1 MEKKLPESLQKL
13 IKKVEEAFPEDPRM
27 VQLFINCFTNTLD
40 TTVKRLED
48 GTTYIITGD
57 IPAMWLRDSVAQIR
71 PYLMA
76 AGEDKEI
83 ADMLVGLV
91 RKQCFY
97 VNLDPYANAFNQE
110 ANGNCWEHDETDM
123 LPWIWERKY
132 ELDSLCYPIQLA
144 YLVWKNTGRTDH
156 FDETFV
162 KGVRRILE
170 VWRTEQ
176 HHEERSPYH
185 FVRKNCYFTD
195 TLSRGGKGALV
206 KSGTGLIWSGFR
218 PSDDSCVYGYLIPSN
233 MFAVVVLGYLAE
245 IANQVLGDE
254 ALAAEAEAFR
264 MEVKEAIETLAVV
277 KNEYYGRIYAYETDG
292 YGQFLLMDDAN
303 VPSLLS
309 MEYLGYDGDREVME
323 NTRRF
328 ILSEGNPYYF
338 KGKAAGGIGSPHVPP
353 YYIWHIGL
361 AVQGMTES
369 SREEKLRILQL
380 MRDTDGGTGMMHEG
394 FHVDDPTK
402 FTREWFSWANAVF
415 CELVLDY
422 CGVRVVR

>member
-91 RKQCFY
+91 RKQFFY

-195 TLSRGGKGALV
+195 TLSRGGKGALL
-206 KSGTGLIWSGFR
+206 SR
-218 PSDDSCVYGYLIPSN
+218 
-233 MFAVVVLGYLAE
+233 
-245 IANQVLGDE
+245 
-254 ALAAEAEAFR
+254 
-264 MEVKEAIETLAVV
+264 
-277 KNEYYGRIYAYETDG
+277 GRG
-292 YGQFLLMDDAN
+292 
-303 VPSLLS
+303 
-309 MEYLGYDGDREVME
+309 
-323 NTRRF
+323 
-328 ILSEGNPYYF
+328 
-338 KGKAAGGIGSPHVPP
+338 
-353 YYIWHIGL
+353 
-361 AVQGMTES
+361 
-369 SREEKLRILQL
+369 
-380 MRDTDGGTGMMHEG
+380 
-394 FHVDDPTK
+394 
-402 FTREWFSWANAVF
+402 
-415 CELVLDY
+415 
-422 CGVRVVR
+422 

>member
-91 RKQCFY
+91 RKQFFY

-162 KGVRRILE
+162 KGYAGSWRSGVRNSIMRSGRRIILC
-170 VWRTEQ
+170 VRTVILRIRFPGEG
-176 HHEERSPYH
+176 R
-185 FVRKNCYFTD
+185 VLW
-195 TLSRGGKGALV
+195 LSRGRG
-206 KSGTGLIWSGFR
+206 
-218 PSDDSCVYGYLIPSN
+218 
-233 MFAVVVLGYLAE
+233 
-245 IANQVLGDE
+245 
-254 ALAAEAEAFR
+254 
-264 MEVKEAIETLAVV
+264 
-277 KNEYYGRIYAYETDG
+277 
-292 YGQFLLMDDAN
+292 
-303 VPSLLS
+303 
-309 MEYLGYDGDREVME
+309 
-323 NTRRF
+323 
-328 ILSEGNPYYF
+328 
-338 KGKAAGGIGSPHVPP
+338 
-353 YYIWHIGL
+353 
-361 AVQGMTES
+361 
-369 SREEKLRILQL
+369 
-380 MRDTDGGTGMMHEG
+380 
-394 FHVDDPTK
+394 
-402 FTREWFSWANAVF
+402 
-415 CELVLDY
+415 
-422 CGVRVVR
+422 